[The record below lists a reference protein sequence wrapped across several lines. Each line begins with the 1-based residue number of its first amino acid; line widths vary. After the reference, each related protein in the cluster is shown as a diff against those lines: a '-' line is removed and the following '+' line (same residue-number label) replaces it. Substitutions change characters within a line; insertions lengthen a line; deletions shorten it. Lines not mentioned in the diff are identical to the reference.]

1 MLLFI
6 KYVFRIKNIEK
17 IEGFGME
24 CVVCKKDIADGSMFC
39 NYCGSKQP
47 ATSVEMSIDEMIT
60 EVQDLISMTGY
71 SFSETGVLNC
81 KKWIREFGF
90 DILCESIE
98 AALSQYL
105 VKGSDGKYT
114 EKSVNEVFDKIGG
127 IAKNKHT
134 AITKPYIS
142 DVRRI
147 TNYAKKAFY
156 INYYELNDLSA
167 DLNNIL
173 YYFFTS
179 DQYDGK
185 VDDILALV
193 RGSRD
198 KYEFFEKIETLKIDC
213 GIDG

>member
-1 MLLFI
+1 
-6 KYVFRIKNIEK
+6 
-17 IEGFGME
+17 ME
-24 CVVCKKDIADGSMFC
+24 CVACKKDIAEGSMFC
-39 NYCGSKQP
+39 NYCGSKQMVTP
-47 ATSVEMSIDEMIT
+47 VEMTLDEMIAKA
-60 EVQDLISMTGY
+60 QDLVSITGY
-71 SFSETGVLNC
+71 SFSDTGILDC

-90 DILCESIE
+90 EILCESIE
-98 AALSQYL
+98 TALSQYL
-105 VKGSDGKYT
+105 VKGNDGKYT
-114 EKSVNEVFDKIGG
+114 EASVNEVFSKIGG

-179 DQYDGK
+179 NQYDGK
-185 VDDILALV
+185 VDYILALI
-193 RGSRD
+193 RGSKD
-198 KYEFFEKIETLKIDC
+198 KYEFFEKIETLKTDC
-213 GIDG
+213 GIEG

>member
-1 MLLFI
+1 
-6 KYVFRIKNIEK
+6 
-17 IEGFGME
+17 ME

-39 NYCGSKQP
+39 NFCGSKQ
-47 ATSVEMSIDEMIT
+47 TVQSVEMSLDEMLDK
-60 EVQDLISMTGY
+60 VQDLISITGY
-71 SFSETGVLNC
+71 SFSETGILDC

-98 AALSQYL
+98 TALSQYL
-105 VKGSDGKYT
+105 VKGDDGKYT
-114 EKSVNEVFDKIGG
+114 ESSVNEVFSKIGG

-179 DQYDGK
+179 NQYDGK
-185 VDDILALV
+185 VDGILAFV
-193 RGSRD
+193 RGSKD
-198 KYEFFEKIETLKIDC
+198 KYEFFEKIEKLKIDC
-213 GIDG
+213 GIEG

>member
-1 MLLFI
+1 
-6 KYVFRIKNIEK
+6 
-17 IEGFGME
+17 ME
-24 CVVCKKDIADGSMFC
+24 CAVCKKDISDDSMFC
-39 NYCGSKQP
+39 NFCGSKQP
-47 ATSVEMSIDEMIT
+47 TMPVELSIDEMIA

-114 EKSVNEVFDKIGG
+114 EESVNEVFAKIGG

-173 YYFFTS
+173 YYFFTAN
-179 DQYDGK
+179 QYDGK

-193 RGSRD
+193 RGSKD
-198 KYEFFEKIETLKIDC
+198 KYEFFEKIETLKNDC
-213 GIDG
+213 GIEG

>member
-1 MLLFI
+1 M
-6 KYVFRIKNIEK
+6 K
-17 IEGFGME
+17 
-24 CVVCKKDIADGSMFC
+24 CVACKKDIAEGSMFC
-39 NYCGSKQP
+39 NFCGSKQTV
-47 ATSVEMSIDEMIT
+47 ASGEMSLEEMLDK
-60 EVQDLISMTGY
+60 VQDLISITGY
-71 SFSETGVLNC
+71 SFSETGILDC

-98 AALSQYL
+98 TALSQYL
-105 VKGSDGKYT
+105 VKGNDGKYA
-114 EKSVNEVFDKIGG
+114 EASVNEVFSKIGG

-167 DLNNIL
+167 DLSNIL
-173 YYFFTS
+173 YYFFSTN
-179 DQYDGK
+179 QYDGK

-193 RGSRD
+193 RGSKD
-198 KYEFFEKIETLKIDC
+198 KYEFFEKIETLKSEHSI
-213 GIDG
+213 G